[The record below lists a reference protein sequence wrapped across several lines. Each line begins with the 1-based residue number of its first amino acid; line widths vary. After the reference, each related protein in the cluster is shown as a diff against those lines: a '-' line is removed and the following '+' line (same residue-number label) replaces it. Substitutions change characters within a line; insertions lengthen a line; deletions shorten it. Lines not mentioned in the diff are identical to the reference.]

1 MAHSLLLLCVAWRT
15 IEDKLELQRMA
26 IRSVNIALN
35 LDEVHGNREL
45 PANFQAWLAVPDT
58 NLPNKGTGHRPA
70 WTDGKSEKTDEAV
83 STCSFGC
90 ITDTLKSGGAF
101 RNSMMRHDC

>member
-70 WTDGKSEKTDEAV
+70 WTDGKSEKTDGSCVNLQLRLHNRYIEVRWCVSQFHDEA
-83 STCSFGC
+83 
-90 ITDTLKSGGAF
+90 
-101 RNSMMRHDC
+101 